1 MKILTQGIS
10 TIIILAMLS
19 VMAASCGGGGD
30 LYDAEKDLFNARKMN
45 RELVV
50 ASMNREF
57 LTRTLAAY
65 RGIVDKYEDKRGN
78 IEGMEMIVVSALMEL
93 AELEFR
99 AGMIEEARN
108 DFAVVADMKETI
120 TEARANAIWSA
131 GYISLEL
138 DDYAS
143 SLRFFEMFVSEYL
156 TPDKAEA
163 TFHMNS
169 RYLVTPVRIAG
180 IHSNLGAEK
189 DSGRWLGKAE
199 KIFNDLIASSTDS
212 LLVRETRY
220 NLLTALLQ
228 GKKWNEARTTI
239 AGMKQLYR
247 NPSDIPSLLFLESR
261 TLTEGLGRPERAIP
275 LLKEIIDE
283 YPDSHQTLPAMIDI
297 AGIYF
302 TRGELRKAEKIYNE
316 IIEEHGGVTA
326 QAAEAAWQLARI
338 AESENDWV
346 SAALHYKLTYTHY
359 PATIQ
364 GMEAPLRIV
373 THFRELGEKE
383 ATTSAFD
390 RAMEQFKK
398 LISDQYNKSIRI
410 LAEEYIVRAFSED
423 GRWDEAAEHLLG
435 LPAKYPDYHKF
446 RGNYL
451 LAASIFEKELGDKD
465 RATEILTECIG
476 KYPDSGIDA
485 EAQKQIDRIRDSR

>member
-1 MKILTQGIS
+1 MKILIQGIS
-10 TIIILAMLS
+10 TTIILAMLS
-19 VMAASCGGGGD
+19 IMCVSCGGDSD
-30 LYDAEKDLFNARKMN
+30 LYNAEKDLFNARKLN

-57 LTRTLAAY
+57 LDRTLAAY
-65 RGIVDKYEDKRGN
+65 NGIVEKYDPQRGE
-78 IEGMEMIVVSALMEL
+78 IEGMELIVVSARMEL

-99 AGMIEEARN
+99 AGMIEEARD

-131 GYISLEL
+131 GYISLEMN
-138 DDYAS
+138 DHAS
-143 SLRFFEMFVSEYL
+143 SLKFFEMFVSEYL

-163 TFHMNS
+163 TFHMNN

-180 IHSNLGAEK
+180 IHSMLGAEIE
-189 DSGRWLGKAE
+189 SGRWLGKAE
-199 KIFNDLIASSTDS
+199 KIFNNLIASSTDS

-228 GKKWNEARTTI
+228 GKRWNEARTTI
-239 AGMKQLYR
+239 AGMKRLYN

-261 TLTEGLGRPERAIP
+261 TETEGLGRPERAIP

-283 YPDSHQTLPAMIDI
+283 YPDSHQALPAMIDI

-302 TRGELRKAEKIYNE
+302 KQGELRKAENIYNE
-316 IIEEHGGVTA
+316 IVEEHSGATA

-338 AESENDWV
+338 AESENDWI
-346 SAALHYKLTYTHY
+346 SAALHYKLTYTNY
-359 PATIQ
+359 PSTIQ

-373 THFRELGEKE
+373 THFRELGERE
-383 ATTSAFD
+383 ATKSAFD
-390 RAMEQFKK
+390 RAMDQFKK
-398 LISDQYNKSIRI
+398 LISEQYNEGVRI
-410 LAEEYIVRAFSED
+410 LAEEYIVRAYSED
-423 GRWDEAAEHLLG
+423 GKWNEAAEHLLG
-435 LPAKYPDYHKF
+435 LPEKYPDYHKF

-451 LAASIFEKELGDKD
+451 LAASIFENELGDTE
-465 RATEILTECIG
+465 RATAILAECIER
-476 KYPDSGIDA
+476 YPDTGIDTEA
-485 EAQKQIDRIRDSR
+485 EKQIERIRSSR